1 MFPPTAPGSTPGG
14 DPTLG
19 GATADDGSLYCDL
32 SFDGEPSRLELVKL
46 TIGRGMS
53 DDGIATDGVT
63 DDGKTFDKSVEA
75 TLGDV
80 SIDTIGRD
88 TDMYVTLLSVTAPVA
103 AACVLRR

>member
-1 MFPPTAPGSTPGG
+1 M
-14 DPTLG
+14 
-19 GATADDGSLYCDL
+19 
-32 SFDGEPSRLELVKL
+32 DGEPSRLELVKL
-46 TIGRGMS
+46 TIGRGIN

-63 DDGKTFDKSVEA
+63 DDGKTFDRSVDA

-88 TDMYVTLLSVTAPVA
+88 TDMYVTLLNVTAPVA